1 VHADATMSA
10 WTVFHPP
17 GMEAVV
23 SLELTPV
30 GHWCALEAPACGF
43 VAQVAL
49 TYFVPLVG
57 VAMAVGAVLV
67 ILSKDAKMPFGRG
80 S

>member
-1 VHADATMSA
+1 MHADATMSA

-30 GHWCALEAPACGF
+30 GHRGSFEAPARGF

-67 ILSKDAKMPFGRG
+67 ILSKDAKMSLGRG